1 MMNALFVVDPQDR
14 LCCIAPNFGI
24 RVSKHANQER
34 NKAVW
39 PKGAHLLNRTV
50 ARFRAF
56 PAGTVKQG
64 QPVVQT
70 FLGII
75 HLDH

>member
-39 PKGAHLLNRTV
+39 PKGASPESHGS
-50 ARFRAF
+50 RFRAF